1 MRKLTVGFLQ
11 DDAKKAGNLLQ
22 TLDARPDPGVQL
34 LRILKPF
41 RRSDP
46 ELSVVSGI
54 VVVHPVAAEHPKDS
68 PVEDVGVLEV
78 KLRESAASA
87 SGSGVAEV
95 VLSHRQQQVQ
105 FEQGRVEDQGLG
117 VGHLQRAVV
126 DIFGTFRQRRAV
138 VPGAKL

>member
-11 DDAKKAGNLLQ
+11 DNAKKAGNLLQ

-34 LRILKPF
+34 LRVLKPF
-41 RRSDP
+41 RRRDP

-68 PVEDVGVLEV
+68 PVKDVGVLEV
-78 KLRESAASA
+78 KLREATT